1 MIMMQNRQLRVRVAL
16 TRIFLAATTVEGIA
30 AFLLLFRIP
39 SEETSAWLFGFS
51 RARVLAGVATLLP
64 ILFFTTISLR
74 ALLQKNYTERLLVKL
89 EEILSKENVAF
100 HLLAFL
106 SVTLGFGFFLVLMVN
121 PPIGGG
127 TGLLSAIYQR
137 SASLVFWMMAISV
150 QSIILLLVIHKEIY
164 RQRLRTDR
172 SIILREVVFIAFVF
186 LTLLHWS
193 ILFFNIDW
201 LHRMDGWYF
210 SFSKR
215 EGSQFGLFL
224 VLLLVTVFIVGITL
238 KYPLRWQR
246 NLLIMICLGYILQI
260 GFGFLEG
267 GGWESL
273 RTRYVERGRARY
285 SEIVSRDTFDIRS
298 IGNYEIN
305 YGNIYHYLS
314 TKPHGYLVFH
324 AATRGLLDLLQ
335 LNGSGEDR
343 FESLTRFMAFL
354 YPLIAMLVLPLL
366 LRLARLV
373 LPEEDAISPLILYV
387 CFPGVILFTLQLDQ
401 VLFPFLFVAGMLLGI
416 RASENR
422 SWLLS
427 LAMGSYLYLVIFFSF
442 SLLPLLFFL
451 GMYLF
456 LNTIFIDPG
465 NRMKWLEMLR
475 KGCLWLAGFLMVH
488 IIMRTLFNID
498 LLHRFPNA
506 MEAHERA
513 KGFWLNVPGI
523 TPAFLV
529 NLSEFA
535 IWIGFPML
543 LLVLAQFLATLHS
556 LHKREVRP
564 LDLFVLSFV
573 LTLIPLNMFGITRAE
588 VARLWLFTIPVLSLF
603 MSSQIK
609 LLPYSQRLNHVFVV
623 GTQLVTTYLI
633 FFYQF
638 PHQ

>member
-1 MIMMQNRQLRVRVAL
+1 MLDNRLLRLRLTL
-16 TRIFLAATTVEGIA
+16 TRIFLAATTFEGIA

-39 SEETSAWLFGFS
+39 SSEETTAWFFGFS
-51 RARVLAGVATLLP
+51 RARVLTGVATLLP

-89 EEILSKENVAF
+89 EEILRKENIAF

-106 SVTLGFGFFLVLMVN
+106 SVILGFGFFLILIVN
-121 PPIGGG
+121 LPIGGG
-127 TGLLSAIYQR
+127 TGRLNAIYQR
-137 SASLVFWMMAISV
+137 SASLVVWMMAFSA
-150 QSIILLLVIHKEIY
+150 QSITLLLVLYKEIY

-172 SIILREVVFIAFVF
+172 SILLREVVFIAYVF
-186 LTLLHWS
+186 LTLMQWS
-193 ILFFNIDW
+193 ILFFHFDW
-201 LHRMDGWYF
+201 FHQMDGWYF
-210 SFSKR
+210 IFSKR

-224 VLLLVTVFIVGITL
+224 VLLLITVLVVRITL
-238 KYPLRWQR
+238 KDPFRWQR
-246 NLLIMICLGYILQI
+246 NLLILICFGYILQI

-267 GGWESL
+267 EGWESL

-305 YGNIYHYLS
+305 YGNIYQYLS

-335 LNGSGEDR
+335 LNRSGEDR
-343 FESLTRFMAFL
+343 FESLTRFMAIL

-373 LPEEDAISPLILYV
+373 LPKEDAISPLILYV

-401 VLFPFLFVAGMLLGI
+401 VLFPLLFVAGILIGI
-416 RASENR
+416 RSSENR

-427 LAMGSYLYLVIFFSF
+427 LAMGPFLYFAIFFSF

-456 LNTIFIDPG
+456 LNTIFTDQG
-465 NRMKWLEMLR
+465 NWSKWLEMLR
-475 KGCLWLAGFLMVH
+475 KGCLWLAGFLVTH

-513 KGFWLNVPGI
+513 KGFWLNLPDI

-529 NLSEFA
+529 NNSEFA

-543 LLVLAQFLATLHS
+543 LLVLAQFLATLRS
-556 LHKREVRP
+556 LHKREVRQ
-564 LDLFVLSFV
+564 LDLFMLSFV
-573 LTLIPLNMFGITRAE
+573 LTLIPLNLFGITRAE

-603 MSSQIK
+603 MSNQIK
-609 LLPYSQRLNHVFVV
+609 LLPYSQRLNHMLVV